1 MTKIFQKSLASVL
14 ALALCL
20 TALITASATVSAEE
34 GTSTTAPT
42 LEYVVTPA
50 SPKKGETVKVELVA
64 KNFNDVTIFGADIA
78 TYYDSK
84 LELTA
89 DNITFGFKDGYETV
103 TVDKSFD
110 AVNKKIGIVGLG
122 GYENGV
128 YTPFLDNFN
137 STTLYSFEFVAGDAG
152 TEYTFSFASDTKVRF
167 CTSGEEKVDVTAN
180 AASVTVAEDAHTHTW
195 GDLQYSVEDGKC
207 ITKHVCTECGT
218 EEIIASVANAN
229 VENALNLSSGLAIRF
244 RVLKSD
250 IAGYVDGSV
259 VGKINHDVYTGENT
273 LSGQSD
279 TLEIV
284 PTNAGTT
291 SKPKWQFEYEGLTAK
306 EMLSQIHVKVFA
318 TDTDGNVILV
328 AASDFVIGDYL
339 KSNYLNKPTT
349 SAAYKKL
356 AADMLR
362 YGAESQKAFKY
373 RTGAL
378 PTEGVGES
386 EFSVLPTEFTNT
398 DKTSTGINI
407 ETSTVLSNRVT
418 FRFRVL
424 KSNVSSY
431 DFSNLHY
438 TIQYNNSQ
446 GVEQTYPATERDI
459 AEAVIISGSNTKYQ
473 FDFSRMP
480 VATINDYM
488 TIKLWNGEEE
498 IGSLVYS
505 FQNYAAS
512 AYANTSNPY
521 ATLSR
526 AICAYG
532 ASAAAAFAS

>member
-103 TVDKSFD
+103 TVDKHVD
-110 AVNKKIGIVGLG
+110 TVNKKIGIVGLG

>member
-20 TALITASATVSAEE
+20 TALVTASATVSAEE

-152 TEYTFSFASDTKVRF
+152 TEYTFSFADDTKVRF

-244 RVLKSD
+244 RILKSD

>member
-229 VENALNLSSGLAIRF
+229 VENALNLSYGIAIRF

>member
-34 GTSTTAPT
+34 ATTTAT
-42 LEYVVTPA
+42 LYYEVSPEA
-50 SPKKGETVKVELVA
+50 PKKGDTVTVKLKANGFDTVA
-64 KNFNDVTIFGADIA
+64 GADIYS
-78 TYYDSK
+78 TYS
-84 LELTA
+84 E
-89 DNITFGFKDGYETV
+89 NITDGVLAWGLAEGQLG
-103 TVDKSFD
+103 
-110 AVNKKIGIVGLG
+110 VNADVSHENNTIKMILEGASQ
-122 GYENGV
+122 NGV
-128 YTPFLDNFN
+128 LDPITTLLADG
-137 STTLYSFEFVAGDAG
+137 TTLYTFTFTAGEAG
-152 TEYTFSFASDTKVRF
+152 TEYKFGFLENDTKVRF

-362 YGAESQKAFKY
+362 YGAESQKAFGY
-373 RTGAL
+373 RTGVL